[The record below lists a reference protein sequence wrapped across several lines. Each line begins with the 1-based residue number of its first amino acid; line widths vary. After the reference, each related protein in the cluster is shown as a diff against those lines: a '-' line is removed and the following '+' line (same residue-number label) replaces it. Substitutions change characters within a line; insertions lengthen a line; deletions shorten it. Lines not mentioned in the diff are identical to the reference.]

1 MQRLTETDTGLTDF
15 LYSYCFIGVV
25 AILKHLPERIMASI
39 TLPQLDC
46 ILQIFFDDSLWR
58 RCLLLNVYLLT
69 LNTLL

>member
-1 MQRLTETDTGLTDF
+1 MKRLTETDTGLTDF

-46 ILQIFFDDSLWR
+46 ILQMFFLLIFYISMRILYGGG
-58 RCLLLNVYLLT
+58 VYF
-69 LNTLL
+69 